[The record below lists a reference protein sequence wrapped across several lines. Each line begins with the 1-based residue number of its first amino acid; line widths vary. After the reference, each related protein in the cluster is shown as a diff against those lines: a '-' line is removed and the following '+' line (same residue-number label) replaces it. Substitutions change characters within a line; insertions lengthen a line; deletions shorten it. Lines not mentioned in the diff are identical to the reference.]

1 MINVKQKNN
10 FFDCLKDEK
19 KASLVADHLINN
31 LYTAFLVSKNSNSEF
46 LFILQPSIYSSTSP
60 KDYLYIDNQTRLRN
74 LKVFNLIMKKMKE
87 ICKKDTEF
95 CMSFV
100 DGRSW
105 LNVDE
110 KVFIDDAHLTKK
122 GNRLI
127 AEKIIEYL
135 KIKN

>member
-1 MINVKQKNN
+1 
-10 FFDCLKDEK
+10 
-19 KASLVADHLINN
+19 
-31 LYTAFLVSKNSNSEF
+31 
-46 LFILQPSIYSSTSP
+46 
-60 KDYLYIDNQTRLRN
+60 
-74 LKVFNLIMKKMKE
+74 MKE
-87 ICKKDTEF
+87 ICKKDKEF